1 MKKLILSFAF
11 GFIVSSQVLAQLIM
25 TQTGET
31 SFFSET
37 PLENIAAKNNLVAAA
52 INTTNGDVA
61 VKIPMNQFKFSNK
74 LMEEHFN
81 ENYVES
87 EKFPSA
93 TFRGKIQEPIDFKKD
108 GSYDVSAKGLLEIHG
123 VKQERTIKGKLT
135 IAKDQVTLEAN
146 FDVKLVEHKIEIPTV
161 VFAKIAESIAVK
173 NKWVLVP
180 KKNI

>member
-1 MKKLILSFAF
+1 MKKIILSFAIS
-11 GFIVSSQVLAQLIM
+11 FIVSSQVLAQLIM

-31 SFFSET
+31 SIFSET
-37 PLENIAAKNNLVAAA
+37 PLENIAAKNNLVAAV
-52 INTTNGDVA
+52 INTANGDVA

-108 GSYDVSAKGLLEIHG
+108 GSYVVSAKGSLEIHG

-146 FDVKLVEHKIEIPTV
+146 FDVKLVDHKIEIPTV